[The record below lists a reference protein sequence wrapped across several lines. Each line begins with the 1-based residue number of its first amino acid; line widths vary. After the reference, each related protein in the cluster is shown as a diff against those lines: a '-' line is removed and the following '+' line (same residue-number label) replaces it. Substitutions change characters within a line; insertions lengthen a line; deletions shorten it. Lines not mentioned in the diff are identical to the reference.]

1 LNSHNDKALDIYQNI
16 EFEGQNLIFSDKH
29 DGINQKWRV
38 IYTDKAPTLPPKTG
52 EFVPEW
58 GFKNNKDFHII
69 SALPSRRY
77 LSVIDN
83 YQIVI
88 KTSNGSNGQKWF
100 FNYAQRSITSR
111 QNNQV
116 MAD

>member
-1 LNSHNDKALDIYQNI
+1 M
-16 EFEGQNLIFSDKH
+16 
-29 DGINQKWRV
+29 
-38 IYTDKAPTLPPKTG
+38 
-52 EFVPEW
+52 
-58 GFKNNKDFHII
+58 
-69 SALPSRRY
+69 PSRRY

-100 FNYAQRSITSR
+100 FDYAQRSITSR

-116 MAD
+116 IADVSNNYRTATFASLGNNQWKGNFKFVGAHIENVRGNCLDVNQAKDLEG